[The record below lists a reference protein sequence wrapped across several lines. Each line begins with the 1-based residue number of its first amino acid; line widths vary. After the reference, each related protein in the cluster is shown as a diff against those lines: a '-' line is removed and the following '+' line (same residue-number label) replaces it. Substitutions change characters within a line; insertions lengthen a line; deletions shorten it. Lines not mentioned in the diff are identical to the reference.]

1 MNRILKYAKGY
12 YKYCILSPLF
22 IVIEALLEIFIPL
35 VMMNLIDIGIK
46 MQNMNYIV
54 AASCLIIGMSVLAL
68 IGGCGSGYFATKA
81 SAGLGKNIRKAL
93 YDKVQT
99 FSFENIDKFSTAS
112 LVTRLTQDVTNVQTS
127 FQMTIRICFRAPL
140 LFVAA
145 LVMTC
150 IESIQVGIIFLC
162 IVPLLLIIVFI
173 VIMIANKYFKQMFKK
188 IDQLNLVVQE
198 NVNAI
203 RTVKSYTNEDYE
215 SSKFLKASKDVR
227 YFSCKA
233 EALGALF
240 NPVSQFLLYT
250 SYILIIFF
258 ACTMMVG
265 DKPTML
271 VGKLQLFINYGS
283 QILSSLMMACVV
295 FMMIIMSRA
304 SKERILAVLD
314 EIPTIVNPA
323 DPIMK
328 VDNGSVEFKNVNFS
342 YSNDMSKLAI
352 KNMSFKINS
361 GETVG
366 IFGPT
371 GSSKTTLISLI
382 DRLYDV
388 SSGEVFV
395 GNHNVKDYDL
405 FTLRES
411 CSVVLQKNTLFS
423 GTINSNMRWGN
434 PTATDEEIKKA
445 CNYAQA
451 SEFIEKLDDKY
462 NSTVEEGGVNFS
474 GGQKQRLCI
483 ARAILKKP
491 QILILDDSTSA
502 VDTKTDLMIREAFIK
517 EIPHTTKF
525 IISQRISSIMNA
537 DKIIILNN
545 GSLVDIGNHNE
556 LMKRCKEYE
565 QIFNAQMK
573 ASPRGGNL

>member
-1 MNRILKYAKGY
+1 MCSSDLIL
-12 YKYCILSPLF
+12 
-22 IVIEALLEIFIPL
+22 
-35 VMMNLIDIGIK
+35 
-46 MQNMNYIV
+46 
-54 AASCLIIGMSVLAL
+54 
-68 IGGCGSGYFATKA
+68 
-81 SAGLGKNIRKAL
+81 
-93 YDKVQT
+93 
-99 FSFENIDKFSTAS
+99 
-112 LVTRLTQDVTNVQTS
+112 
-127 FQMTIRICFRAPL
+127 
-140 LFVAA
+140 
-145 LVMTC
+145 
-150 IESIQVGIIFLC
+150 
-162 IVPLLLIIVFI
+162 
-173 VIMIANKYFKQMFKK
+173 
-188 IDQLNLVVQE
+188 
-198 NVNAI
+198 
-203 RTVKSYTNEDYE
+203 
-215 SSKFLKASKDVR
+215 
-227 YFSCKA
+227 
-233 EALGALF
+233 
-240 NPVSQFLLYT
+240 
-250 SYILIIFF
+250 
-258 ACTMMVG
+258 
-265 DKPTML
+265 
-271 VGKLQLFINYGS
+271 
-283 QILSSLMMACVV
+283 
-295 FMMIIMSRA
+295 
-304 SKERILAVLD
+304 
-314 EIPTIVNPA
+314 
-323 DPIMK
+323 K